1 MRYTNK
7 QGKTLSLN
15 DCMTADSFLMQA
27 EVYISEPQEMHF
39 NPTGELRAG
48 KKPNKAVAH
57 CSDGSELI
65 PAEVQANT
73 RSESSQLLNEPLA
86 AGYTVDD
93 EGITNNYAIE
103 PAMSLAEYPSP
114 EQQRRYGLQGA
125 VAILFV
131 ALTLLSALAV
141 SSV

>member
-1 MRYTNK
+1 MRYTDN

-15 DCMTADSFLMQA
+15 ECMTADSFLMQA
-27 EVYISEPQEMHF
+27 EVYISEPLEMHF
-39 NPTGELRAG
+39 NPQGELQAG
-48 KKPNKAVAH
+48 KRTNKTVAH
-57 CSDGSELI
+57 RSDGSELI

-73 RSESSQLLNEPLA
+73 RNDENKLLNEPLV

-103 PAMSLAEYPSP
+103 PVMYSAEYPSP
-114 EQQRRYGLQGA
+114 KQQQHYALQGA

-131 ALTLLSALAV
+131 ALTLWSASAV
-141 SSV
+141 S